1 MKYNLALALI
11 FLVSFCSFSQQ
22 EQVDGSSKSD
32 LFNSDNERFNLYS
45 SINFTQSNSIQN
57 SSTSEQ
63 NDILI
68 RQIGDYNRVYS
79 QTQSSSSSLELLQY
93 GNSNEI
99 DLIINAPSIKGT
111 VLQNGNNNSVLDNIY
126 YTNQN
131 VELNVIQNGNNL
143 SLNRIGVN
151 SLTNK
156 LQLTQE
162 GSFKTITIISK

>member
-1 MKYNLALALI
+1 MKYNLALI
-11 FLVSFCSFSQQ
+11 FVVLYSFCCFSQQ
-22 EQVDGSSKSD
+22 EGLNDTNSVLLTSD
-32 LFNSDNERFNLYS
+32 AEFLNILTSVNLQQLS
-45 SINFTQSNSIQN
+45 PANNSIINQQN
-57 SSTSEQ
+57 E
-63 NDILI
+63 ILI
-68 RQIGDYNRVYS
+68 QQIGDFNTVYT
-79 QTQSSSSSLELLQY
+79 QTQSSTSNLELFQF
-93 GNSNEI
+93 GNYNEI

-111 VLQNGNNNSVLDNIY
+111 VLQNGNNNSVIDNIY

-156 LQLTQE
+156 IQLVQE

>member
-1 MKYNLALALI
+1 MKYNLALI
-11 FLVSFCSFSQQ
+11 FVVLYSFCCFSQQ
-22 EQVDGSSKSD
+22 EGLNDNSSVLLTSD
-32 LFNSDNERFNLYS
+32 IEFLNILNSVNLRQLS
-45 SINFTQSNSIQN
+45 PAENSISNQQN
-57 SSTSEQ
+57 E
-63 NDILI
+63 ILI
-68 RQIGDYNRVYS
+68 QQIGDFNRVYS
-79 QTQSSSSSLELLQY
+79 QTQSSTSNLELFQF

-111 VLQNGNNNSVLDNIY
+111 VLQNGNNNSVIDNIY

-131 VELNVIQNGNNL
+131 VELNVIQKGNNL

-156 LQLTQE
+156 IQLVQQ

>member
-1 MKYNLALALI
+1 MKYNLALI
-11 FLVSFCSFSQQ
+11 FTILYSFCCFSQQ
-22 EQVDGSSKSD
+22 DG
-32 LFNSDNERFNLYS
+32 LNEYS
-45 SINFTQSNSIQN
+45 SEILNSENEFINILNSVSLTQISPIENSVSNQ
-57 SSTSEQ
+57 Q
-63 NDILI
+63 GNDILI
-68 RQIGDYNRVYS
+68 RQIGDYNRVFS

-99 DLIINAPSIKGT
+99 DLVINAPSINGT

-156 LQLTQE
+156 LQLVQE
-162 GSFKTITIISK
+162 GSFKSITIISK